1 MPCPEMM
8 SSFTVSISELLYIF
22 VPILNRLF
30 DNHSVGD
37 GCVAACDSVLNGH
50 SALGTT
56 GPHL

>member
-1 MPCPEMM
+1 MM